1 MTRTPLDTFLSDQA
15 LATGRDLAAN
25 GTPAL
30 VILPL
35 DGGACDWCD
44 CNVTADNHD
53 AQFCAGCPNDAA
65 MVMHIYS
72 AASGQRERDVQLC
85 PGHKDDAMQFIT
97 VLVAAGGF
105 GAG

>member
-15 LATGRDLAAN
+15 LAHARDLAAH
-25 GTPAL
+25 GTPTV

-44 CNVTADNHD
+44 CDVTAHH
-53 AQFCAGCPNDAA
+53 AQFCAGCPSDAA

-85 PGHKDDAMQFIT
+85 PGHKDDAMRFIT
-97 VLVAAGGF
+97 AVISAGGF

>member
-15 LATGRDLAAN
+15 LAHARDLAAS
-25 GTPAL
+25 GTPTV

-44 CNVTADNHD
+44 CTTESH

-72 AASGQRERDVQLC
+72 AATGKRERDVQLC
-85 PGHKDDAMQFIT
+85 PGHKDDAMRVIT
-97 VLVAAGGF
+97 AVIAAGGF
-105 GAG
+105 SVG

>member
-25 GTPAL
+25 GTPAI

-44 CNVTADNHD
+44 CTDDRHTR
-53 AQFCAGCPNDAA
+53 FCAGCFNDAA

-72 AASGQRERDVQLC
+72 AATGQRDRDIQLC
-85 PGHKDDAMQFIT
+85 PGHKDDAMRFIT
-97 VLVAAGGF
+97 AVVAAGGF